1 MAAAPRDASKEH
13 APVEKKKDS
22 SGHPRPRKGATA
34 KKRAKENAARER
46 MANEGSRTDKLA
58 PSPAKRKK

>member
-13 APVEKKKDS
+13 APVEKKSDNAGK
-22 SGHPRPRKGATA
+22 HPRPRKGATA

-46 MANEGSRTDKLA
+46 REGASNT
-58 PSPAKRKK
+58 PSQKPAKRK